1 MISDNLLNDSGE
13 HLAYTDSLVD
23 SSAKVPIAGVEG
35 IDLAHPDGGEHF
47 ARVSSLD
54 FPEAEASIEIK
65 SPDSAHV
72 DTGSVFDD
80 GYSVFDHNDGYSVF
94 DNNDGYSVFDDH
106 ESSLFDESSVFFEG
120 LSYQDHVKS
129 DSESNASDP
138 YEDAVREYNRVL
150 KDFEAADAAYKRAL
164 DEHKDKI
171 DEHLR
176 YIDSFRADLT
186 SMAESI
192 NSKVE
197 QYKPLAEAAKL
208 LEAERDG
215 SVSDAEAKK
224 DVFDREKAEYHA
236 ALDRYNDV
244 VREYNS
250 DLKRGT
256 ATQSDSQTVL
266 DLKENFE
273 KELKEYQNA
282 EKDCLRAIKV
292 ATEMAKF
299 YDALIDKVS
308 PLGREIEKMENA
320 YESHLAEVQVKTA
333 PGWAAYAK
341 LSNKVSGL
349 KVNRDEAKGR
359 FDAATARL
367 EKLAL
372 KEKN

>member
-80 GYSVFDHNDGYSVF
+80 GYSVFDNNDGYSVF

-164 DEHKDKI
+164 DEHADKVI
-171 DEHLR
+171 KHMR
-176 YIDSFRADLT
+176 YVYDLSDSMKSQAQTINFKV
-186 SMAESI
+186 AENNSLVKK
-192 NSKVE
+192 SKVM
-197 QYKPLAEAAKL
+197 K
-208 LEAERDG
+208 AERDG

-224 DVFDREKAEYHA
+224 DVFDREKAEYLA

-244 VREYNS
+244 VSEYNS

-282 EKDCLRAIKV
+282 EEDCLRAIKV
-292 ATEMAKF
+292 ATQKVQDYNAFVNQIPPLALKIEEMKKSFKSMDLANKEKI
-299 YDALIDKVS
+299 DA
-308 PLGREIEKMENA
+308 
-320 YESHLAEVQVKTA
+320 
-333 PGWAAYAK
+333 GWAD
-341 LSNKVSGL
+341 LDELGEKVL
-349 KVNRDEAKGR
+349 DLETERDEAEER
-359 FDAATARL
+359 LDAANDRL
-367 EKLAL
+367 DELDP
-372 KEKN
+372 KE